1 MSYTA
6 ADLIVDTIAAAG
18 VKRIWGIPGD
28 SLNGFTDAL
37 RTRPE
42 LAWMHVRHEEGGA
55 FAASAEAAM
64 TGELAAVAGSCGP
77 GNLHFINGL
86 YDAHRSRV
94 PVLAIAS
101 QIPGE
106 QIGTNYFQE
115 THPENLYRECSSY
128 CEVARTPEQL
138 ARILN
143 IAIRTAVEDRGVSV
157 LVIPGELFVAKVDE
171 PQRVPRI
178 RAASPVV
185 RPSDEEVHL
194 AAAMLND
201 SQKVTIL
208 AGAGCAGAHDDVVA
222 LAQKLKAPV
231 VHAYRGKEHIEYNNP
246 CDVGMT
252 GLVGFASGYHAME
265 SCDTL
270 LMLGT
275 DFPYNQFLPA
285 HARVIQLDIRGSQIG
300 RRTAVDLPLVGS
312 VADTV
317 PALTELIDD
326 GRDPEHLDTAREDYA
341 RTRTLLDEWAV
352 QNDDIPIRPEYLTRL
367 LDQLA
372 DDDAVFVPD
381 VGSPIIW
388 AARYLT
394 MNGRRRLL
402 GSFSHGSMANALT
415 MSTGIAAA
423 TPGRQVVSLSG
434 DGGLAMLMGELL
446 TLVQNKLPVKI
457 VVYNNSSLNFV
468 ELEMKADG
476 FVNFGTDLENP
487 DFAAVAE
494 AVGIAGWKVTDS
506 SQLRQAVTEFLAHD
520 GPALLDVT
528 VARQELTIPPAIT
541 AAQVKGFTLWGLRTV
556 LSGRGDELLD
566 LAEVNLLSRLRRPKR
581 RD

>member
-6 ADLIVDTIAAAG
+6 ADLIADTLIESG

-28 SLNGFTDAL
+28 SLNGFIDAL
-37 RTRPE
+37 RTHPE

-55 FAASAEAAM
+55 FAASGEAAM
-64 TGELAAVAGSCGP
+64 TGELAVVAGSCGP

-101 QIPGE
+101 HIPGA
-106 QIGTNYFQE
+106 QIGTDYFQE
-115 THPENLYRECSSY
+115 THPEYLYRECSSY

-143 IAIRTAVEDRGVSV
+143 IAIRTAVEDRGVAV
-157 LVIPGELFVAKVDE
+157 LVIPGEIFVAKADK
-171 PQRVPRI
+171 PKRLPRI
-178 RAASPVV
+178 RAASPVI
-185 RPSDEEVHL
+185 RPSDEEIHL

-201 SQKVTIL
+201 SERVTIF
-208 AGAGCAGAHDDVVA
+208 AGAGCVGAHDEVVA
-222 LAQKLKAPV
+222 LAQKLQAPI
-231 VHAYRGKEHIEYNNP
+231 VHAYRGKEYIEYDNP

-275 DFPYNQFLPA
+275 DFPYNQFLPE
-285 HARVIQLDIRGSQIG
+285 HARVIQLDLRGSQIG
-300 RRTAVDLPLVGS
+300 RRTRVDLPLVGS
-312 VADTV
+312 VAHTV
-317 PALTELIDD
+317 PLLTDLIRD
-326 GRDPEHLDTAREDYA
+326 GRDGEHLEIAREHYA
-341 RTRTLLDEWAV
+341 TTRAMLDEWAV
-352 QNDDIPIRPEYLTRL
+352 QDDKIAIRPEYLTRL
-367 LDQLA
+367 LDELA

-388 AARYLT
+388 AARYVT
-394 MNGRRRLL
+394 VNGRRRVL
-402 GSFSHGSMANALT
+402 GSFNHGSMSNALT

-423 TPGRQVVSLSG
+423 SPGRQVISLSG
-434 DGGLAMLMGELL
+434 DGGLAMLLGELL
-446 TLVQNKLPVKI
+446 TVTQNKLPVKI

-476 FVNFGTDLENP
+476 FVNYGTDLANP

-494 AVGIAGWKVTDS
+494 SVGIRGWQVTDS
-506 SQLRQAVTEFLAHD
+506 SQLRDAVTEFLAHD

-528 VARQELTIPPAIT
+528 VARQELTIPPSIS

-556 LSGRGDELLD
+556 MSGRGDELLD
-566 LAEVNLLSRLRRPKR
+566 LAEVNLFSRLRRRKR
-581 RD
+581 D

>member
-6 ADLIVDTIAAAG
+6 AELIADTLSAAG
-18 VKRIWGIPGD
+18 VTRIWGIPGD

-42 LAWMHVRHEEGGA
+42 LTWMHVRHEEGGA
-55 FAASAEAAM
+55 FAASGEAAM
-64 TGELAAVAGSCGP
+64 TGDLAVVAGSCGP

-101 QIPGE
+101 HIPGD
-106 QIGTNYFQE
+106 QIGTTYFQE
-115 THPENLYRECSSY
+115 THPEYLYRECSSY

-138 ARILN
+138 ARILA
-143 IAIRTAVEDRGVSV
+143 IAIRTAVEERGVAV
-157 LVIPGELFVAKVDE
+157 LVIPGELFLAKVAKPE
-171 PQRVPRI
+171 PAPRI
-178 RAASPVV
+178 RATSPVI
-185 RPSDEEVHL
+185 RPSPEEVHV

-201 SQKVTIL
+201 SPRVTIF
-208 AGAGCAGAHDDVVA
+208 AGAGCAGAHDEVVA
-222 LAQKLKAPV
+222 LAEKLRAPV
-231 VHAYRGKEHIEYNNP
+231 VHAYRGKEYLEYDNP

-252 GLVGFASGYHAME
+252 GLVGFSSGYHAME

-275 DFPYNQFLPA
+275 DFPYNQFLPR
-285 HARVIQLDIRGSQIG
+285 HARVIQLDVRGSQIG
-300 RRTAVDLPLVGS
+300 RRTRVDLPLVGS
-312 VADTV
+312 VTATV
-317 PALTELIDD
+317 PLITELIAE
-326 GRDPEHLDTAREDYA
+326 GRDGQHLATAREDYA
-341 RTRTLLDEWAV
+341 STRKLLDKWAD
-352 QNDDIPIRPEYLTRL
+352 QGEEPQIRPEYLTRL
-367 LDQLA
+367 LDELA

-394 MNGRRRLL
+394 VNGRRRVL
-402 GSFSHGSMANALT
+402 GSFNHGSMANALT

-423 TPGRQVVSLSG
+423 APARQVLSLSG
-434 DGGLAMLMGELL
+434 DGGLAMLLGELL
-446 TLVQNKLPVKI
+446 TVVQNRLAVKV

-476 FVNFGTDLENP
+476 IVNFGTELQNP
-487 DFAAVAE
+487 SFAAVAE
-494 AVGIAGWKVTDS
+494 SVGIRGWQVTDPG
-506 SQLRQAVTEFLAHD
+506 QLPAAVSEFLAHD

-528 VARQELTIPPAIT
+528 VARQELTIPPSIT
-541 AAQVKGFTLWGLRTV
+541 AAQAKGFTLWGLRTV

-566 LAEVNLLSRLRRPKR
+566 LADVNLVSRLRHGLR